1 MPRPAATAPPARPG
15 RSTAAARRVGGSPA
29 VGGRRAASVASL
41 ARVDLLEGRAW
52 RASRLGGELESVL
65 ERQRPCHRSRLAQ
78 PALTRERRQ
87 RAKRTLSRGT
97 RALRP
102 RRVERPRQ
110 NGILRRRR
118 DVRHLARR
126 RRAPPRLWQRGC
138 RRMVGESGGLRL
150 SHPSGEA
157 QPLILQHEE
166 LLANEQCV
174 LKVPTRD
181 GAWVE
186 SVAKSVHL
194 CRARAKSRAGERRLH
209 RRVWLTLARLIRGG
223 GGGGAAGH
231 VVGGGRASA
240 RAVYP
245 CAAPHSLCA
254 LPLHSVRVTGDAIA
268 ARHGGSAGIVAIGRR
283 S

>member
-1 MPRPAATAPPARPG
+1 MPRSAATAPPSRPG
-15 RSTAAARRVGGSPA
+15 PWTAAARRLGESRAAGR
-29 VGGRRAASVASL
+29 RRAASVARSCARRSPRRSSAASL
-41 ARVDLLEGRAW
+41 APRREP
-52 RASRLGGELESVL
+52 ESVL
-65 ERQRPCHRSRLAQ
+65 ERQRPRHRSRLAQ

-87 RAKRTLSRGT
+87 RAKRALSRGT
-97 RALRP
+97 RALWP
-102 RRVERPRQ
+102 RSVERPRQ
-110 NGILRRRR
+110 NGVLRRRR
-118 DVRHLARR
+118 DVRYLARR

-194 CRARAKSRAGERRLH
+194 RRARAKPRAGERRLH
-209 RRVWLTLARLIRGG
+209 RRV
-223 GGGGAAGH
+223 
-231 VVGGGRASA
+231 
-240 RAVYP
+240 
-245 CAAPHSLCA
+245 
-254 LPLHSVRVTGDAIA
+254 
-268 ARHGGSAGIVAIGRR
+268 
-283 S
+283 